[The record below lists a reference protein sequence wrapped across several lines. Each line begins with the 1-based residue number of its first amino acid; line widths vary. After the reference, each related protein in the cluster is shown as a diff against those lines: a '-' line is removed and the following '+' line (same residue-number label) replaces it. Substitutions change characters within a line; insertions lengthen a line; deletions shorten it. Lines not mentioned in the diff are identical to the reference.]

1 MGSVKIPYYVVK
13 KGHGYWQPTAAMRDA
28 GFTSTP
34 CGPDGPEAWARAQ
47 IAYGQWLD
55 YLAKKEKPGT
65 TVKPGSLAE
74 AFARY
79 RRTDEWAKKA
89 PRTREEWERC
99 WRRIDPVFGDVRPS
113 TVTLEHISAFRA
125 IIAAQVSQR
134 EAHRVVK
141 IWRAL
146 WQVAAAM
153 RYCDKNADPSA
164 GVRNTEPAPRRAMWA
179 EGEVVRLVKAAWR
192 SGHRGLAAVIAVAWD
207 SQLSPVDV
215 RSLTASQRVRDAQGL
230 AFVLSRAKTGRG
242 AVGTLTRR
250 SAAVVDAY
258 IAGLGFDLLD
268 NAPIFRTRGHAVG
281 DRGGKPWAPR
291 PYTKDKLSEDF
302 RTIREAVFGPGET
315 RTLADFRRSGAVE
328 AIRGGVEAE
337 QLAAK
342 MANDLDTSKALH
354 KTYAPV
360 DLATARKVDEARR
373 KGRRR
378 G

>member
-13 KGHGYWQPTAAMRDA
+13 KGHGYWQPSAAMRA
-28 GFTSTP
+28 LGFESIP

-47 IAYGQWLD
+47 IAYGQWL
-55 YLAKKEKPGT
+55 AHIERQERPKAIP
-65 TVKPGSLAE
+65 KPGSLAE

-89 PRTREEWERC
+89 PRTREEWDRC
-99 WRRIDPVFGDVRPS
+99 WRRIEPVFGDVKPS
-113 TVTLEHISAFRA
+113 TVTLEHISAFRS

-134 EAHRVVK
+134 EAHRIIK

-153 RYCDKNADPSA
+153 RYCDNADPSA
-164 GVRNTEPAPRRAMWA
+164 GVRNTEPAPRRATWA
-179 EGEVVRLVKAAWR
+179 EGEVVRLAKAAWR
-192 SGHRGLAAVIAVAWD
+192 AGFRGLAAVIATAWD
-207 SQLSPVDV
+207 TQLSPVDV
-215 RSLTASQRVRDAQGL
+215 RSLKASQRVRDAQGL
-230 AFVLSRAKTGRG
+230 AFVLDRAKTGRG
-242 AVGTLTRR
+242 AIGTLTRR
-250 SAAVVDAY
+250 SEAIVNAY
-258 IAGLGFDLLD
+258 IAGLGVELLD
-268 NAPIFRTRGHAVG
+268 NAPIFRNRSGRAYSKDTLG
-281 DRGGKPWAPR
+281 D
-291 PYTKDKLSEDF
+291 DF
-302 RTIREAVFGPGET
+302 RDVRAMVFGPGET

-342 MANDLDTSKALH
+342 MANDLDTSKTLH